1 MSDFF
6 QQLITE
12 YVHSRPKAKNFDP
25 KRVAKRLGVRKR
37 DFEEFLG
44 AWKSIFQRGV
54 SSFEHAQEQ
63 GVPDVSVSE
72 TAESKAGE
80 KKLKPGLLSGVIKKI
95 GVRGAIF
102 IATADAAGHRAGMK
116 PLEVSIAPQDLKDAQ
131 VGDEVIEIGRAHV

>member
-1 MSDFF
+1 MSDIF

-54 SSFEHAQEQ
+54 SSFEHDQEQ
-63 GVPDVSVSE
+63 GDVDVSQP
-72 TAESKAGE
+72 SKAEPRE

-102 IATADAAGHRAGMK
+102 IATADVSGHRAGDRK
-116 PLEVSIAPQDLKDAQ
+116 SV
-131 VGDEVIEIGRAHV
+131 V